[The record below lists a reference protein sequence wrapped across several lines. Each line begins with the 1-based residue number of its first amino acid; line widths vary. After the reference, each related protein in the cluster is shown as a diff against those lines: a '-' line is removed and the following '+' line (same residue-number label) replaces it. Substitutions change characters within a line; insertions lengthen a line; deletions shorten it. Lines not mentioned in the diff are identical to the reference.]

1 MNVFLRLELSFFLII
16 IYVWPSIYAIS
27 NPQDLY
33 QLIDTGREEVYH
45 FRLEKALEIFRSI
58 QHKYPDHPH
67 GYFYESYIIG
77 IYYSQDQ
84 TNPKIDSLLHLT
96 VSKSVEIAEE
106 YKRKNPLDAESMYYL
121 GVSHGVLGIYHVLNR
136 NYIRGYIHGRRG
148 KNYLEDVVQTDSTY
162 YDAYLGLGIFH
173 YYVDLLPGVIK
184 FFASI
189 LGFHGDREQGI
200 REIKL
205 TAQKG
210 RLFNVE
216 ADFTQATI
224 RYILEGDKRTS
235 LRDFQRLHKEYPQ
248 NPAFTLM
255 IGYHYRRQGQI
266 KTALKYFNTISD
278 IYGESLPQIEIMKYY
293 HLGVSYYRLNDFE
306 KSEFCFNRI
315 LNHSIRKSRYFQAAL
330 AYYKGL
336 LAGIRFDENSSRR
349 YFKMIIKHK
358 DTRYWYNISRMY
370 IKNPI
375 DTTMREF
382 IIANNN
388 VYIANISVAKNQVKK
403 LVELLEE
410 NKDLSKTHLNYLIKD
425 LNARLAFRQGKIE
438 ESQHI
443 YKSFIENLDDFVDEF
458 HRSWIYINYARVL
471 RELKLLKE
479 SRDILE
485 KATTDDEYTRVI
497 IERER
502 FILKNLMKQTKT

>member
-1 MNVFLRLELSFFLII
+1 MNVLLRLELSFFLILV
-16 IYVWPSIYAIS
+16 YVWPSIYAIPNS
-27 NPQDLY
+27 QDLY
-33 QLIDTGREEVYH
+33 QLIDAGREEVYH
-45 FRLEKALEIFRSI
+45 FRFNKALEIFRSI

-67 GYFYESYIIG
+67 GYFYESYITA

-84 TNPKIDSLLHLT
+84 TNTEIDSLLHLT
-96 VSKSVEIAEE
+96 VRKSIEIAEE
-106 YKRKNPLDAESMYYL
+106 YKKKNPLDAESIYYL
-121 GVSHGVLGIYHVLNR
+121 GISHGVLGIYHVINR

-148 KNYLEDVVQTDSTY
+148 RNYLEYVVQTDSTY

-173 YYVDLLPGVIK
+173 YYVDLLPTVIK

-189 LGFHGDREQGI
+189 LGFHGDREQGM

-205 TAQKG
+205 TAQNG
-210 RLFNVE
+210 RFFNIE
-216 ADFTQATI
+216 ADFTHAAI
-224 RYILEGDKRTS
+224 RYFLEGDKWES
-235 LRDFQRLHKEYPQ
+235 LRVFKRLHRKYPQ

-266 KTALKYFNTISD
+266 GTALKYFNDISD
-278 IYGESLPQIEIMKYY
+278 TYGESLPQIEIMKYY
-293 HLGVSYYRLNDFE
+293 HMGVSYYRLNDFE

-315 LNHSIRKSRYFQAAL
+315 LNYSIRKSRYFHAAL

-336 LAGIRFDENSSRR
+336 LAGIRSDENSSRR
-349 YFKMIIKHK
+349 YFAMIIKHK

-375 DTTMREF
+375 DTIMREF

-388 VYIANISVAKNQVKK
+388 LYVANISVAKDQIRK

-410 NKDLSKTHLNYLIKD
+410 NKELSNTHLNYLIKD

-438 ESQHI
+438 ESHHI
-443 YKSFIENLDDFVDEF
+443 YKSFIDNLDDFEYEF

-479 SRDILE
+479 SGDILE
-485 KATTDDEYTRVI
+485 RATTDDEYTRVI

-502 FILKNLMKQTKT
+502 FILKNLQKQTKT